1 MYDAML
7 NHDVVELGPAMQAGQ
22 AGLVKEFPAQSGP
35 GEAQEFYA
43 NVYNI
48 LGDPSLQ
55 VYLDTPRNLISI
67 LLLCIVRKGFLIYL
81 YHRQMVIQCLRL

>member
-7 NHDVVELGPAMQAGQ
+7 NHNVVELGPAMQAGQ
-22 AGLVKEFPAQSGP
+22 SGLVKEFPAQSGP

-48 LGDPSLQ
+48 LGDPLLQ
-55 VYLDTPRNLISI
+55 AYLDTPDEFNFNIQPIYSSE
-67 LLLCIVRKGFLIYL
+67 GFPLNFL
-81 YHRQMVIQCLRL
+81 

>member
-1 MYDAML
+1 
-7 NHDVVELGPAMQAGQ
+7 MQAGQ
-22 AGLVKEFPAQSGP
+22 SGLNKEFPAQNGA

-55 VYLDTPRNLISI
+55 VYIDTPDQFSISSNTI
-67 LLLCIVRKGFLIYL
+67 SRADNYHIYRRRKQQW
-81 YHRQMVIQCLRL
+81 RSSE

>member
-7 NHDVVELGPAMQAGQ
+7 NHGVVELGPAMQAGQ
-22 AGLVKEFPAQSGP
+22 YGLTKEFPAQNGSGD
-35 GEAQEFYA
+35 AQEFYA

-55 VYLDTPRNLISI
+55 VYLDRP
-67 LLLCIVRKGFLIYL
+67 KQFLIEASDL
-81 YHRQMVIQCLRL
+81 KSNDGLLQ